1 MDSKQMRSCYAVSS
15 QAYLARA
22 KARLGE
28 ESPASLFYAAL
39 ELRCGVE
46 QRLREHL
53 EHQDHVSE
61 KLKSG
66 WKIAKLGRTVESAF
80 RLGDRIAE
88 MTFMRKGEVI
98 FRLYYTPVT
107 SELQTEAGRLGNYLH
122 APLIYREPDDPLW
135 VEMEDLLKRVY
146 LGLARA
152 NVGTLYGPPLR
163 ERSTGLVSVPM
174 VLDETAGI
182 LLDLGVG
189 ADYVLRFEYLDAL
202 PPELE
207 PTI

>member
-1 MDSKQMRSCYAVSS
+1 M
-15 QAYLARA
+15 
-22 KARLGE
+22 
-28 ESPASLFYAAL
+28 

-66 WKIAKLGRTVESAF
+66 WQIAKLGRTVESAF
-80 RLGDRIAE
+80 RLGDRIVE
-88 MTFMRKGEVI
+88 MTFKRKGEVI
-98 FRLYYTPVT
+98 CRLYYTPVT
-107 SELQTEAGRLGNYLH
+107 SELQAEAGRLGNHLH
-122 APLIYREPDDPLW
+122 TPLIYREPDDPSW
-135 VEMEDLLKRVY
+135 VVEMEDLLKRVY
-146 LGLARA
+146 VGLAWA

-182 LLDLGVG
+182 LHDLGVG
-189 ADYVLRFEYLDAL
+189 ADYVLRVEYLDAL